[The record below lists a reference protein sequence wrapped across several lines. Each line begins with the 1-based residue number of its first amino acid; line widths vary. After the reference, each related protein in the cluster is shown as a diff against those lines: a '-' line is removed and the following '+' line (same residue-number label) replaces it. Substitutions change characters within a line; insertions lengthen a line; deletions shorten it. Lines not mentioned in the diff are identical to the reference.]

1 MVAPLRTP
9 LALENGDLARL
20 LSFAFTHPV
29 PPADRLQRRALL
41 DARSVA
47 ELTHVLRGQYSPLG
61 SAQVIADLRQER
73 GVLQTLQG
81 DQARRLDS
89 LASENAELQD
99 KVKEAELERSLWERE
114 AKKASPFLTSLR
126 KALAKSEAA
135 LKLAQE
141 KQVQKINSAFKHS
154 ADHALQIKRLEE
166 EVVTPTKALADR
178 DYAYAELH
186 AVSAK
191 HFEQLQESTFLLLD
205 GGSQPLR
212 HAKSVIDSQRQVI
225 LRQKRVIARQGSIPM
240 HDPHMAA
247 AAGAGLDVPGL
258 SPADLQLNA
267 RLCRALALRFPEVMD
282 IPAGETRTVELVI
295 HPREDGTAS
304 APPASSSSAGLF
316 TSGVSLGVDASTS
329 ASSSAVVPLV
339 VPAQPSSS
347 VPAPPSKSIDQL
359 RRARLD
365 RLTPTEKLR
374 RYSNPKS
381 STAAGSRVK
390 PHVPPPQPYACPL
403 PGEEGYA
410 EAASQL
416 DEAAREVGFP
426 PASSSQRESG
436 QDSSLPVEFQEFAEV
451 DDSSL
456 DFDGFDLQQVPLV
469 PYLASPTSSSASASS
484 PGESTSSQPQVL
496 NLSRGMAPLSV
507 SAELSGVTP
516 VDVVIEPAATSA
528 GSETVTLSAALAL
541 PSTAEYPTSVRW
553 VPPESSCSA
562 DSAQTSGSIVP
573 PTSGSA
579 SSGPTPSSAVAR
591 LLACSSQ
598 TKSPS
603 STVRLPSSSSASS
616 TVLTSAPVVSSTSSR
631 PTVPPASVVMTS
643 PSGRPIRAKAA
654 TARMISAHCL
664 EVLETPDYVVLDS
677 GHSPGSPDLL
687 DSAGG
692 LSAEG
697 TSAHPLSVSDGSS
710 AAGSE
715 YEDGANEDSA
725 DSPLPAPVKSSGKGR
740 LRRARTQSEDDVE
753 DEDSDNVPLSSL
765 RSSSSVPRGKMQS
778 YLQAGRT
785 PPGPPAESGD
795 SGDGSGAR

>member
-1 MVAPLRTP
+1 M
-9 LALENGDLARL
+9 
-20 LSFAFTHPV
+20 V
-29 PPADRLQRRALL
+29 PP
-41 DARSVA
+41 
-47 ELTHVLRGQYSPLG
+47 
-61 SAQVIADLRQER
+61 
-73 GVLQTLQG
+73 
-81 DQARRLDS
+81 
-89 LASENAELQD
+89 
-99 KVKEAELERSLWERE
+99 
-114 AKKASPFLTSLR
+114 
-126 KALAKSEAA
+126 
-135 LKLAQE
+135 
-141 KQVQKINSAFKHS
+141 
-154 ADHALQIKRLEE
+154 
-166 EVVTPTKALADR
+166 
-178 DYAYAELH
+178 
-186 AVSAK
+186 
-191 HFEQLQESTFLLLD
+191 
-205 GGSQPLR
+205 
-212 HAKSVIDSQRQVI
+212 
-225 LRQKRVIARQGSIPM
+225 
-240 HDPHMAA
+240 
-247 AAGAGLDVPGL
+247 
-258 SPADLQLNA
+258 
-267 RLCRALALRFPEVMD
+267 
-282 IPAGETRTVELVI
+282 
-295 HPREDGTAS
+295 
-304 APPASSSSAGLF
+304 
-316 TSGVSLGVDASTS
+316 
-329 ASSSAVVPLV
+329 VVPV
-339 VPAQPSSS
+339 QPSSN

-365 RLTPTEKLR
+365 TPTEKLR

-403 PGEEGYA
+403 PGEEGYT
-410 EAASQL
+410 EATSQL
-416 DEAAREVGFP
+416 DEAAREVRFP
-426 PASSSQRESG
+426 PASSSQHESG

-456 DFDGFDLQQVPLV
+456 DFDGFDLQPVPLV
-469 PYLASPTSSSASASS
+469 PYLASPTSSSASAPSL
-484 PGESTSSQPQVL
+484 GESTSSQPRVL

-516 VDVVIEPAATSA
+516 VDVVIEPAATSVE
-528 GSETVTLSAALAL
+528 SETVTLSAALAL

-573 PTSGSA
+573 PT
-579 SSGPTPSSAVAR
+579 PSSAVAH

-598 TKSPS
+598 TKATS
-603 STVRLPSSSSASS
+603 STVQVPSSSSASS
-616 TVLTSAPVVSSTSSR
+616 TVLTSATMVSSTSSR
-631 PTVPPASVVMTS
+631 PTVPSASVVMTS

-664 EVLETPDYVVLDS
+664 EVLETPDYVVLGS

-725 DSPLPAPVKSSGKGR
+725 DSSLPAPVKSSGKGQ

-778 YLQAGRT
+778 YLQTGRT
-785 PPGPPAESGD
+785 PPGPPAESSD
-795 SGDGSGAR
+795 SGDGSGARSS